1 MGYHPAR
8 PLKDGRRNT
17 TSGKPVAHG
26 DFAMNVRV
34 LVAVALVVCATQAVG
49 QEKGGRRGELKT
61 LRDKASYSFGMTM
74 GGGLKKQAVDIDIE
88 LLVQGLRDATGN
100 GKTALTE
107 EQAFEAMEAFEKEVT
122 AKRAEDSK
130 KFLVENKKRP
140 GVKVTSSGLQYKVIK
155 AGKGAKPK
163 AEDIVKVNYRA
174 SFVNGAEFEAS
185 GAKPFETPVNQ
196 VIPGWQEALQ
206 LMEVGSKWQL
216 FIPPDLAYGE
226 QGSAPAIG
234 PNTTLIFELELVEI
248 GKPAVSRSKSGAPL
262 K

>member
-1 MGYHPAR
+1 
-8 PLKDGRRNT
+8 
-17 TSGKPVAHG
+17 
-26 DFAMNVRV
+26 MNVRLFAV
-34 LVAVALVVCATQAVG
+34 VTVALMATQAMA
-49 QEKGGRRGELKT
+49 QERGGRRGELKT

-74 GGGLKKQAVDIDIE
+74 GGGLKKQGVDIDID
-88 LLVQGLRDATGN
+88 LLVQGLRDATGG
-100 GKTALTE
+100 GKLALTE
-107 EQAFEAMEAFEKEVT
+107 EQAFEAMDAFEKDVT

-140 GVKVTSSGLQYKVIK
+140 GVKVTASGLQYKVLK
-155 AGKGAKPK
+155 SGKGPKPK
-163 AEDIVKVNYRA
+163 GDDIVKVNYRA
-174 SFVNGAEFEAS
+174 SFVNGTEFEAS

-216 FIPPDLAYGE
+216 FIPPDLAYGD

-234 PNTTLIFELELVEI
+234 PNSTLIFELELVEI
-248 GKPAVSRSKSGAPL
+248 GKPTVGRNKSAPL

>member
-1 MGYHPAR
+1 
-8 PLKDGRRNT
+8 
-17 TSGKPVAHG
+17 
-26 DFAMNVRV
+26 MNVRLFAV
-34 LVAVALVVCATQAVG
+34 VSVALVATQAMA
-49 QEKGGRRGELKT
+49 QERGGRRGELKT

-74 GGGLKKQAVDIDIE
+74 GGGLKKQGVDIDID
-88 LLVQGLRDATGN
+88 LLVQGLRDATGG
-100 GKTALTE
+100 GKLALTE
-107 EQAFEAMEAFEKEVT
+107 EQAFEAMDAFEKDVT
-122 AKRAEDSK
+122 AKRGEDSK

-140 GVKVTSSGLQYKVIK
+140 GVKVTASGLQYKVLK
-155 AGKGAKPK
+155 SGKGPKPR

-174 SFVNGAEFEAS
+174 SFVNGTEFETS
-185 GAKPFETPVNQ
+185 GEKPFETPVNQ

-234 PNTTLIFELELVEI
+234 PNSTLIFELELVEI
-248 GKPAVSRSKSGAPL
+248 GKPTVGRNKSSAPL